1 MVDESKRIPDNPFDL
16 VLITKMRR
24 EYRKDGE
31 LRKSSGLRNVYFHA
45 KMTGAV
51 WIACVG
57 QKINFNDKSIQI
69 DSRMLPILNALH
81 VDFLKFTWKLDHLV
95 NIL

>member
-45 KMTGAV
+45 
-51 WIACVG
+51 
-57 QKINFNDKSIQI
+57 
-69 DSRMLPILNALH
+69 
-81 VDFLKFTWKLDHLV
+81 
-95 NIL
+95 